1 VTGREHGGSRTRRT
15 RDRPG
20 PLTGTRR
27 APCRPG
33 TSATYRR
40 HVLPRS
46 PGWWLQGLG
55 LAHAVVGVI
64 LYRQPLAQ
72 IARDG
77 FVNSVPDLGDRA
89 TAFWF
94 MAAAPTLWLGGRLL
108 RSAESLGDLAAQRT
122 AGGILTVTGVVGSAV
137 IPTSGFW
144 GVAAVG
150 ISSLRRSTRRR

>member
-1 VTGREHGGSRTRRT
+1 MAVPAHDGP
-15 RDRPG
+15 DLPG

-46 PGWWLQGLG
+46 PGWWLQCLG
-55 LAHAVVGVI
+55 LVHAVVGVV

-72 IARDG
+72 IVRDR
-77 FVNSVPDLGDRA
+77 FVSSVPDLGDRA

-94 MAAAPTLWLGGRLL
+94 MVAAPTLWLGGRLL

-137 IPTSGFW
+137 MPTSGFW

-150 ISSLRRSTRRR
+150 IASLRRSTRRR

>member
-1 VTGREHGGSRTRRT
+1 MIAAAPEPGRDPSV
-15 RDRPG
+15 
-20 PLTGTRR
+20 LTGTRR

-33 TSATYRR
+33 TSATYRP

-46 PGWWLQGLG
+46 PGWWLQCLG
-55 LAHAVVGVI
+55 LVHAVVGVV

-72 IARDG
+72 IVRDR
-77 FVNSVPDLGDRA
+77 FVSSVPDLGDRA

-94 MAAAPTLWLGGRLL
+94 MVAAPTLWLGGRLL

-137 IPTSGFW
+137 MPTSGFW

-150 ISSLRRSTRRR
+150 IASLRRSTRRR

>member
-1 VTGREHGGSRTRRT
+1 M
-15 RDRPG
+15 
-20 PLTGTRR
+20 
-27 APCRPG
+27 
-33 TSATYRR
+33 
-40 HVLPRS
+40 LPRS

-55 LAHAVVGVI
+55 AAHAVVGVV

-94 MAAAPTLWLGGRLL
+94 MTAAPTLWLGGRLL
-108 RSAESLGDLAAQRT
+108 RSAESLGDLAAQRSV
-122 AGGILTVTGVVGSAV
+122 GGVLTVTGVVGSAV
-137 IPTSGFW
+137 MPTSGFW